1 MTGLDRIADLLRA
14 AHLDAALTS
23 PEAIGAIV
31 AERRRATGIATDD
44 AYADLASRSAEEF
57 ARLREQIAVPE
68 TWLFRYPSSFELLR
82 RRLAVRGD
90 RPFRA
95 LSVACATGA
104 EPYSIAA
111 TAIAAGV
118 DPSRVRVLGV
128 DPNPAALDRARRVD
142 LGRLSLRGGVPA
154 WAAHLVDGHPGGAYV
169 APAVRGCV
177 EFREGAAPDALSD
190 LPAAGFDAVFC
201 RNLAI
206 YLGDAGRRAI
216 GARLSALLAPD
227 GILFLGHAE
236 RLSHFGLAETFAPAD
251 ADSPGAFAFLHSC
264 AAAPEPGAPGAPAK
278 AHPRATPRRTA
289 TAPAA
294 GRGTGPAD
302 GLPPAIDA
310 ARAAADAGDLGRALR
325 IAESL
330 HAAGDRSVR
339 LLELLGAVRLGLGD
353 HERAES
359 ALRQVAYLDPGN
371 VEALIHLAELAE
383 RRGDGELAR
392 RYRARAAGGE
402 R

>member
-31 AERRRATGIATDD
+31 AERRRATGIASDD

-82 RRLAVRGD
+82 ARLAARRD

-104 EPYSIAA
+104 EPFSIAA
-111 TAIAAGV
+111 TAIAAGI
-118 DPSRVRVLGV
+118 DPSRVRVLGI
-128 DPNPAALDRARRVD
+128 DPNPAALERARRVD
-142 LGRLSLRGGVPA
+142 LGRLSLRGGVPP
-154 WAAHLVDGHPGGAYV
+154 WATHLVDGHPGGAHV
-169 APAVRGCV
+169 APSVQACV
-177 EFREGAAPDALSD
+177 EFREGAAPDALAD

-227 GILFLGHAE
+227 GALFLGHAE
-236 RLSHFGLAETFAPAD
+236 RLAHFGLAGTFVPAD
-251 ADSPGAFAFLHSC
+251 DEAPGAFAFVHAPAAIPDAD
-264 AAAPEPGAPGAPAK
+264 AAAPDPGRRARAAPRG
-278 AHPRATPRRTA
+278 TA
-289 TAPAA
+289 RAA
-294 GRGTGPAD
+294 GSPRGPRPAGSEAPTLD
-302 GLPPAIDA
+302 DA
-310 ARAAADAGDLGRALR
+310 RTAADAGDLARALR
-325 IAESL
+325 IAGSL
-330 HAAGDRSVR
+330 HAAGDRSVP
-339 LLELLGAVRLGLGD
+339 LLGLLGAVHLGLGD

-392 RYRARAAGGE
+392 RYRARAAEAAG
-402 R
+402 

>member
-14 AHLDAALTS
+14 AHLDASLTS

-31 AERRRATGIATDD
+31 AERRRATGIASDD

-82 RRLAVRGD
+82 RRLAARPD

-111 TAIAAGV
+111 TAIAAGI
-118 DPSRVRVLGV
+118 DPARASVLGV

-142 LGRLSLRGGVPA
+142 LGRLSLRGGVPE
-154 WAAHLVDGHPGGAYV
+154 WAAHLVDGHPGGAHV
-169 APAVRGCV
+169 APAVRACV
-177 EFREGAAPDALSD
+177 AFREGAAPDALSD
-190 LPAAGFDAVFC
+190 LPAAGYDAVFC

-227 GILFLGHAE
+227 GMLFLGHAE
-236 RLSHFGLAETFAPAD
+236 RPAHFGLADTFAPAD
-251 ADSPGAFAFLHSC
+251 ADAPGAFAYVRS
-264 AAAPEPGAPGAPAK
+264 AAAVPGPGTADAIAAPRAHAAPRRTQRASGAPRG
-278 AHPRATPRRTA
+278 PRAT
-289 TAPAA
+289 
-294 GRGTGPAD
+294 GGPAPT
-302 GLPPAIDA
+302 LDA
-310 ARAAADAGDLGRALR
+310 ARAAADAGDLERALR

-330 HAAGDRSVR
+330 HAGGDRSVQ
-339 LLELLGAVRLGLGD
+339 LLELLGAVHLGLGS
-353 HERAES
+353 HGRAEA

-371 VEALIHLAELAE
+371 VEALLHLAELAA

-392 RYRARAAGGE
+392 RYRGRAAEGGA
-402 R
+402 